1 MNLRSGTGGSI
12 LGRWGDARWPRLSR
26 CPERAEQP
34 AGSATKWTA
43 RSVRDA
49 ARAVTRC
56 DKRNY
61 RTSARGNGPWGRN
74 DRNNPAEHTGSPRFF
89 ENGPPA
95 DRPRLASLRAPRLAR
110 PRAAQQPAA
119 DGVSPVRDDAPCP
132 APYSG
137 TAGRP
142 GKQPSAAPRQSTPD
156 CSNGSAERP
165 AETGARTPS
174 ANNDGSESRADAC
187 LSRKCG

>member
-1 MNLRSGTGGSI
+1 MNLRSGTRDSI
-12 LGRWGDARWPRLSR
+12 LGRWIDARSPCLSR

-34 AGSATKWTA
+34 AGSATKRTA

-49 ARAVTRC
+49 ARVVTRC

-61 RTSARGNGPWGRN
+61 RTSARGNGPWERS
-74 DRNNPAEHTGSPRFF
+74 DRNNPAEHTGSRRFF
-89 ENGPPA
+89 EKGPPA
-95 DRPRLASLRAPRLAR
+95 DRPRSASLRVPRLAR
-110 PRAAQQPAA
+110 PRAARRPAA

-142 GKQPSAAPRQSTPD
+142 GKEPSAAPRQSTPD
-156 CSNGSAERP
+156 CSNDSAERP
-165 AETGARTPS
+165 AKNGARTPS
-174 ANNDGSESRADAC
+174 ANNDGSESMADAC
-187 LSRKCG
+187 LREKTQ